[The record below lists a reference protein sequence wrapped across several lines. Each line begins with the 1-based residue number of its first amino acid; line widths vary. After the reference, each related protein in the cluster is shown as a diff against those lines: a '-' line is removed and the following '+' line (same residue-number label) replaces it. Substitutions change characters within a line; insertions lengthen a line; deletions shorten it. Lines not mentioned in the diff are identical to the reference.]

1 MEQAP
6 SIMQKMDSSE
16 RRNVR
21 KWSTCAPNRRRPS
34 AANETK
40 SAANTSANARSCRA
54 AAWNVAPMSS
64 VLSVCTLSRR
74 MKYSVAWNIAT
85 ANRYWYVSASCA
97 SGRVF
102 RKPSAR
108 AVVNENYYSYLVCT
122 ILVQYCFVERTEGER
137 GTYSQHV
144 GSCC

>member
-1 MEQAP
+1 
-6 SIMQKMDSSE
+6 MQKMVSSE

-21 KWSTCAPNRRRPS
+21 KWSTCTPNSSRPS
-34 AANETK
+34 EPNETK
-40 SAANTSANARSCRA
+40 SAANTSANARSCRD

-74 MKYSVAWNIAT
+74 MKYSVAWNITT

-102 RKPSAR
+102 RNPSAR
-108 AVVNENYYSYLVCT
+108 SIAARAHTCISR
-122 ILVQYCFVERTEGER
+122 I
-137 GTYSQHV
+137 
-144 GSCC
+144 